1 MDREYG
7 ARDALAFVRR
17 TDFAAVE
24 RRVRRRVRARG
35 VSGRGRCAP
44 APQWLTGG

>member
-17 TDFAAVE
+17 SDFVPTDMTFDSAFQDK
-24 RRVRRRVRARG
+24 R
-35 VSGRGRCAP
+35 
-44 APQWLTGG
+44 